1 MKILMP
7 VDGSDY
13 TKRMLGYVAAQGEW
27 LGTGHDLLFLTVVAA
42 IPAYAAGFLDR
53 ATLDGHYAEQ
63 AQKVLGPVCDFARQ
77 QLWHFDAVHRHG
89 MAADAIADCAAV
101 EKVGLIVMGSHGH
114 GALVN
119 VLLGSVATGVLAR
132 CTTPVLLV
140 R

>member
-13 TKRMLGYVAAQGEW
+13 TKRMLGYVAAQGDW
-27 LGTGHDLLFLTVVAA
+27 LGKPHDVLFLTVVAA

-53 ATLDGHYAEQ
+53 ATLDDYYAEQ
-63 AQKVLGPVCDFARQ
+63 AQQVLGPVCNFARQ

-89 MAADAIADCAAV
+89 IAADAIAECAAA
-101 EKVGLIVMGSHGH
+101 ENVGLIVMGSHGH

-119 VLLGSVATGVLAR
+119 MVLGSVATGVLAR
-132 CTTPVLLV
+132 CKTPVLLV